1 MIFLKQETLKSA
13 ESEKFENKPFFAQ
26 VGVHQLSINFL
37 TVKQYG
43 LLLEAF
49 FPFSSFVPYLS
60 LQRSLPAFI
69 YIAGSLLF
77 MPCCVP
83 TPLSTPGYA
92 PNTVFLS
99 YSKKREQTFILPYL
113 VTTQRQD
120 KQVVFTSGSQTY
132 LKKKKKKVIVIAHA
146 VNSVKRNG
154 CYTIYCTGHVCSENK
169 EELPCRGLQNPTTYA
184 LYGIQMDV
192 SHLKRTSTGNY
203 NMIHWVFAAK
213 NKKSY

>member
-37 TVKQYG
+37 IVTQYG

-60 LQRSLPAFI
+60 LQRSFPAFI

-83 TPLSTPGYA
+83 ASLSTPGYA

-99 YSKKREQTFILPYL
+99 YSKKREQTFILPQSQLKGKISRWFSLL
-113 VTTQRQD
+113 VH
-120 KQVVFTSGSQTY
+120 K
-132 LKKKKKKVIVIAHA
+132 LILKKKKVIVIAHA

-184 LYGIQMDV
+184 LYGI
-192 SHLKRTSTGNY
+192 
-203 NMIHWVFAAK
+203 
-213 NKKSY
+213 

>member
-1 MIFLKQETLKSA
+1 MSFHFSIRIQNEIWFFWNRKHSNQLSQRNLKTSL
-13 ESEKFENKPFFAQ
+13 FFAQ

-37 TVKQYG
+37 IVTQYG

-69 YIAGSLLF
+69 YIASSLLF

-83 TPLSTPGYA
+83 APLSTPGYA

-132 LKKKKKKVIVIAHA
+132 LKKKKKKSDSHCTCSKQCKKKWVLYHLLHWTCLQWKQRRITLQRTTKPHNICFIW
-146 VNSVKRNG
+146 NTNG
-154 CYTIYCTGHVCSENK
+154 CES
-169 EELPCRGLQNPTTYA
+169 
-184 LYGIQMDV
+184 
-192 SHLKRTSTGNY
+192 S
-203 NMIHWVFAAK
+203 
-213 NKKSY
+213 